1 MTKPMSEDERVVRK
15 AWEESAIEN
24 RGTPHYPIIYINGVK
39 CQSWERRFAEWDE
52 GWFDAAEYTRNR
64 QREIADVQE
73 EIWFLEGA
81 DYPTADMN
89 ESVKA
94 CAACKRAL
102 AREQAALAEKKRGMK

>member
-1 MTKPMSEDERVVRK
+1 M
-15 AWEESAIEN
+15 WSA
-24 RGTPHYPIIYINGVK
+24 
-39 CQSWERRFAEWDE
+39 
-52 GWFDAAEYTRNR
+52 AAEFTRQR
-64 QREIADVQE
+64 QREIADVEE